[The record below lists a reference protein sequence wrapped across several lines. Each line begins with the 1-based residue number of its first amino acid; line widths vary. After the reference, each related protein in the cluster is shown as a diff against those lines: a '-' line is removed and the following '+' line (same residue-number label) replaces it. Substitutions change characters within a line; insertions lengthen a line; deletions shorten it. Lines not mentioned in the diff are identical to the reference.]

1 MRDVQDIKHIKQEEM
16 SSSPDWGCGNG
27 QPTAYEV
34 RKKRPRNSEKQKNK
48 TNWFQFKARN
58 DMKKKNNKF
67 NHF

>member
-34 RKKRPRNSEKQKNK
+34 RKKRPRNSEKQNK
-48 TNWFQFKARN
+48 LVSVQS
-58 DMKKKNNKF
+58 KKWHEKEKKRKI
-67 NHF
+67 